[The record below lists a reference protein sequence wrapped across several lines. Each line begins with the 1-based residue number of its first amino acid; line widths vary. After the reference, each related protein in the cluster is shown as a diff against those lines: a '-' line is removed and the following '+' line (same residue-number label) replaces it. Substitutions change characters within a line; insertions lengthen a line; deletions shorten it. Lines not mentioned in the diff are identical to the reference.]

1 MKYKDLPTED
11 DYLLAEKRGLSR
23 KNVYQRVMTYG
34 WDIEEAISKPVGG
47 RGPGRHRGMAKIAE
61 ENGVSKHVFYYRRSK
76 GMSLYEAATK
86 PVKKYEKRDESFKK
100 LALENGI
107 SLPTYNRRVANGWDL
122 EEAATKPAR
131 EYVRTKEPETWDDMY
146 IHWLKV
152 AKNNGISRDNYYLRV
167 KRGWG
172 FEKAATT
179 PLKQDVQ
186 ATFTKEQLQ
195 IAEQHGIVFKT
206 LYQRV
211 VYLNWDLEKA
221 LTTPPLKS
229 CKRGKKKIS

>member
-23 KNVYQRVMTYG
+23 KNVYQRVVTYG

-47 RGPGRHRGMAKIAE
+47 RGPGRHRGMAKVAE
-61 ENGVSKHVFYYRRSK
+61 ENGVSQHVFYYRRRK
-76 GMSLYEAATK
+76 GMPLYDAATK
-86 PVKKYEKRDESFKK
+86 PVKKYKNHDESFKK

-107 SLPTYNRRVANGWDL
+107 ALSTYKRRVANGWNL

-131 EYVRTKEPETWDDMY
+131 NYVRTKEPETWDDMY
-146 IHWLKV
+146 VHWLKV
-152 AKNNGISRDNYYLRV
+152 AKNNGIPRSNYYQRV
-167 KRGWG
+167 KKGWG

-179 PLKQDVQ
+179 PLKHNTES
-186 ATFTKEQLQ
+186 TFTKEQLR
-195 IAEQHGIVFKT
+195 IAEQHGIGFKT

-211 VYLNWDLEKA
+211 VYLNWDLDKA
-221 LTTPPLKS
+221 MTTAPLKPQQ
-229 CKRGKKKIS
+229 RGKKNIS